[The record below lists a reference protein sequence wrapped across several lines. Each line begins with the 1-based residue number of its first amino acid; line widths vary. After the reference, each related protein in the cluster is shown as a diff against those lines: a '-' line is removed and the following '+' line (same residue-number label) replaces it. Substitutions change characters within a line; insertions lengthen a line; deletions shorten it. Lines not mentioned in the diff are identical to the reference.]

1 MPLLASSVQSGPRGF
16 YAELGRVHVV
26 ARSLPDTSPA
36 FFNVSQALFA
46 CLSVI
51 IGLLALIVGLLQLRR
66 YRKHHVLNEQNP
78 VFELEAGYSRVSEA
92 YIYLVSKAIKH

>member
-1 MPLLASSVQSGPRGF
+1 MPLLSSSVQSGPRGF

-26 ARSLPDTSPA
+26 ARSSPDTSSD

-51 IGLLALIVGLLQLRR
+51 IGLLTLIVGLLQLRR
-66 YRKHHVLNEQNP
+66 YRKRHVPNEESP

-92 YIYLVSKAIKH
+92 YICLVSKAIKH